1 MASLLSASLMGR
13 LLPYHC
19 QENYTKAIYFW
30 ILVDGKKSRRML
42 LYSSPPCGLPI
53 GVYFLIVEM
62 EDSCRLSCRWV
73 HRMFC
78 QAKEKGKGYGH
89 TAALSPSID
98 INSAALSL

>member
-30 ILVDGKKSRRML
+30 ILVGGKKSRWML
-42 LYSSPPCGLPI
+42 LNSNPPCGFPI
-53 GVYFLIVEM
+53 GVCFPNLEM
-62 EDSCRLSCRWV
+62 EDSCRLACHLV
-73 HRMFC
+73 HRID
-78 QAKEKGKGYGH
+78 KDYGH
-89 TAALSPSID
+89 TAALSPFID